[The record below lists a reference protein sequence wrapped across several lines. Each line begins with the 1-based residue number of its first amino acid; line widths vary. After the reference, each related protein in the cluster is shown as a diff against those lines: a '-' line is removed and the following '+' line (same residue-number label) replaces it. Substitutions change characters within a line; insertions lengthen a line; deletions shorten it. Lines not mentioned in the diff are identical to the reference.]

1 MPEGGVEEDG
11 EGERA
16 SGEARRTSGASDAGG
31 RERKKAECAF
41 ECAFERDETLA
52 RTLGTL
58 DARRRDDMRAPRRS
72 P

>member
-16 SGEARRTSGASDAGG
+16 SGASDAGG